1 MDRLAALGLW
11 KDVLTA
17 SVRAEGPDLSARQT
31 AILLRI
37 YLGNGPHTVRGLAA
51 ALKLGKPA
59 VSRALDALSGLQLV
73 MRKKDEADLR
83 NVLIERTPRGM
94 AYVAE
99 FADRITECAAL
110 YEAPKTPDGPPHT
123 ASQRDAA

>member
-1 MDRLAALGLW
+1 MDRLAALSLW

-31 AILLRI
+31 AILLRV
-37 YLGNGPHTVRGLAA
+37 YLGQGPHTVRGLAG

-73 MRKKDEADLR
+73 LRKKDETDLR

-94 AYVAE
+94 SYVAE
-99 FADRITECAAL
+99 FADRILACASL
-110 YEAPKTPDGPPHT
+110 HEAPQTPDGPMHS